1 MPSDRRTALDKNIR
15 KINDILVNLFNMVL
29 KMEEEAIRETSSQ
42 DLSITEVHTL
52 VAIGKGRPRTM
63 THVANILGI
72 SVSTLTTAVGKL
84 VKKGYVERVRDEEDR
99 RIVRIH
105 LTESGVE
112 AVNAH
117 ENFHDMMI
125 SEAVS
130 EIPEDELGNFISSI
144 DNINQFLIMRSMS
157 SRSRQGAFTMKALKL
172 GTHELPV
179 PIVQAGMGLGIAGS
193 RLAAAVAA
201 EGGLGLIGT
210 ADIGFMSELYTTDK
224 TEANIKVME
233 QEIKNAF
240 DILRKSKSKKKGL
253 IGVGIMWDRPEA
265 YRYAEAAIRAGA
277 QVIVTSAAIPTDL
290 PKYCG
295 NKKVA
300 LIPTISSKRAASA
313 IIRTWTR
320 KYNRVPDG
328 FIFQGSMAAGML
340 GFKEAQLDKAAQE
353 HYRIIADIKSELS
366 KLENCPLIAS
376 GGIFNKEDAEKAY
389 MAGAD
394 GFLMG
399 TRFVTTEECGAPDS
413 YKNLYLN
420 CTANDV
426 TIVKS
431 PMKTSVRV
439 MNNAFAREL
448 AAGGSDDYDIVDA
461 VRYGLDDHED
471 GLVFC
476 NADAGKLTAIDTVK
490 DVFREFTE

>member
-1 MPSDRRTALDKNIR
+1 LDKNIR

-29 KMEEEAIRETSSQ
+29 KMEEDAIKESSSQ
-42 DLSITEVHTL
+42 DLSITEIHTL

-63 THVANILGI
+63 THVSNILGI

-84 VKKGYVERVRDEEDR
+84 VKKGYVERIRDDEDR

-105 LTESGVE
+105 LTEKGVE

-117 ENFHDMMI
+117 EEFHDLMI

-130 EIPEDELGNFISSI
+130 EIPEEELENFISSI
-144 DNINQFLIMRSMS
+144 DNINRFLIMRSMS
-157 SRSRQGAFTMKALKL
+157 PRSRQGAFALEPLKL

-179 PIVQAGMGLGIAGS
+179 PIVQAGMGLGIAGG

-201 EGGLGLIGT
+201 EGGLGLVGT
-210 ADIGFMSELYTTDK
+210 AGIGFMSELYGSDK
-224 TEANIKVME
+224 TEANIKAME
-233 QEIKNAF
+233 QELKTAF
-240 DILRKSKSKKKGL
+240 DLLKKSKSKNKGL
-253 IGVGIMWDRPEA
+253 IGVSIMWDRPEA
-265 YRYAEAAIRAGA
+265 HRYAEAAIKAGA

-328 FIFQGSMAAGML
+328 FIFQGPLAAGML
-340 GFKEAQLDKAAQE
+340 GFKEVQLDKSVQE

-389 MAGAD
+389 RAGAD

-439 MNNAFAREL
+439 MKNDFAKEL
-448 AAGGSDDYDIVDA
+448 AESGSDDYDIVD
-461 VRYGLDDHED
+461 VVMFGLEDGHQD

-476 NADAGKLTAIDTVK
+476 NTDADKITAIDTVK
-490 DVFREFTE
+490 DVFMEFTR